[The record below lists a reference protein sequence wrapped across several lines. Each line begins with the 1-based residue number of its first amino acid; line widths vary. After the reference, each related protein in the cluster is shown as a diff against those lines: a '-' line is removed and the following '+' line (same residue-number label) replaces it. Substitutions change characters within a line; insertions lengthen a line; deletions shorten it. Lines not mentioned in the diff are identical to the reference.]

1 MQSDILF
8 DNIYIGHSVEDAAA
22 LAKESFKLKYPVEQA
37 LADAEKP
44 KDLPKDPKSPSELN
58 FLEDPVHY
66 VKEKVDLFLTIAQK
80 DPIQAVKFV
89 PEVVA
94 GFTTILVSVVA
105 IVALLLG
112 LGNAPAEVKKVA
124 VDAKKKTEE
133 VADKAA
139 EAVTTGAEK
148 AKGELNKR
156 VTRSQQ
162 S

>member
-1 MQSDILF
+1 MQSDIIF

-44 KDLPKDPKSPSELN
+44 KDLPKEPKSPSELN
-58 FLEDPVHY
+58 FLEDPLHY
-66 VKEKVDLFLTIAQK
+66 VKEKVDLFITIAQK
-80 DPIQAVKFV
+80 DPIEAVKFV

-94 GFTTILVSVVA
+94 GAVTILVSVIAV
-105 IVALLLG
+105 IALLLG
-112 LGNAPAEVKKVA
+112 LGNPPAQVKKA
-124 VDAKKKTEE
+124 AADAKEKTKE

-139 EAVTTGAEK
+139 EAVSTGAEK
-148 AKGELNKR
+148 AKGEVNKR

>member
-8 DNIYIGHSVEDAAA
+8 DNIYIGHSVEDAAK

-44 KDLPKDPKSPSELN
+44 KDLPKDPRSPTELN

-94 GFTTILVSVVA
+94 GFVTILISVVA
-105 IVALLLG
+105 VVALLLG
-112 LGNAPAEVKKVA
+112 LGNAPEVKKVA
-124 VDAKKKTEE
+124 VDAKKKAEE

-148 AKGELNKR
+148 AKGEVNKR